1 MATPS
6 SPDDPRVVCVW
17 HATVDAFLARGDA
30 ARARALDM
38 LRPVERERHARFRHD
53 DDRHMFL
60 IGRVMARAIVADAIG
75 EAPHDWP
82 WREGPRGRPEVDRA
96 DCRVSF
102 NLAHSAGLV
111 VCARSTSG
119 PVGVDVEHRSRAP
132 LEHALVTRCCADDE
146 AADVNA
152 RGDGWRD
159 HFLKYWTLKESY
171 LKATGLG
178 ISVHL
183 PDVRFRLHDGPSA
196 AFTGSLAGADA
207 GWTFDLR
214 EMTPHHYV
222 AVAASTTNGGGSR
235 VEYMPF
241 PEHWWP

>member
-1 MATPS
+1 MATPA

-17 HATVDAFLARGDA
+17 HATVDTFLARGDD
-30 ARARALDM
+30 ARARALAL

-60 IGRVMARAIVADAIG
+60 IGRVMARAIVADAID

-96 DCRVSF
+96 DCPVSF

-111 VCARSTSG
+111 VCARSTPG
-119 PVGVDVEHRSRAP
+119 PVGVDVEHRSRTP
-132 LEHALVTRCCADDE
+132 LEHALVARCCSDDE

-152 RGDGWRD
+152 RGDGWGD

-183 PDVRFRLHDGPSA
+183 PDVRFRLEGGPSA
-196 AFTGSLAGADA
+196 AFAGSLAGADA

-214 EMTPHHYV
+214 ATAPHHYV
-222 AVAASTTNGGGSR
+222 AVATSTPDGTR
-235 VEYMPF
+235 PTVTHLPF
-241 PEHWWP
+241 PERWWP